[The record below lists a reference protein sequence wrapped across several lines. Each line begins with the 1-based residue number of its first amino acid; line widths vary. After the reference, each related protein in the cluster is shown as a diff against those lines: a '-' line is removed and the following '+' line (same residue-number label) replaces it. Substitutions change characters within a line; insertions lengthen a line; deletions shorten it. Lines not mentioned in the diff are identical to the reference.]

1 MKCLYYLAPT
11 LASTSE
17 ISEDLHEVGLKDF
30 FLHVTSKDEYGLKK
44 QQVHSGNYLERLDL
58 IRDGLI
64 GAAVGVVVG
73 LAGLGLLAYYQPFGP
88 DVPTFV
94 YFAILALATLFGAWE
109 GGLVGVDSENKKLK
123 PFHDDIEAGKYL
135 LMLYV
140 PKIRET
146 AVREMMRARHPEARL
161 EAVDTHF
168 INPFSKITR
177 ASGTSSSGA

>member
-1 MKCLYYLAPT
+1 MKCIYYLAPT

-58 IRDGLI
+58 IRDGII
-64 GAAVGVVVG
+64 GAVVGCVAG
-73 LAGLGLLAYYQPFGP
+73 LAGVGLLIYFRPFGP

-94 YFAILALATLFGAWE
+94 YIAIVALATLFGAWE
-109 GGLVGVDSENKKLK
+109 GGLVGVETENKKLK

-135 LMLYV
+135 IMLYV
-140 PKIRET
+140 PKHRET
-146 AVREMMRARHPEARL
+146 AVREMMRTRHPEAQL
-161 EAVDTHF
+161 EAITTHY

-177 ASGTSSSGA
+177 ASGTSSYGG